1 MASGKRRDVAADG
14 DEQRFVKKQ
23 TLTRPVNEELSCN
36 FGIQIMERGLQMDND
51 RYQEKKAECDRK
63 DEEIR
68 RLLTELTRKDAENAM
83 LKEKCAKQKAKIAV
97 LKTERSAL
105 TRPFEAAASDQSDRG
120 QGR

>member
-14 DEQRFVKKQ
+14 DEQRIVKKQ

-68 RLLTELTRKDAENAM
+68 RLLTELTRKDAENEM

-97 LKTERSAL
+97 LKSLDEIVFPR
-105 TRPFEAAASDQSDRG
+105 RI
-120 QGR
+120 

>member
-68 RLLTELTRKDAENAM
+68 RLLTELTRKDAENEM

-97 LKTERSAL
+97 LKSLDEIVFPR
-105 TRPFEAAASDQSDRG
+105 RI
-120 QGR
+120 